1 MNILCFKGFQTII
14 KNVKAVYNG
23 EEGKERTSVAMDR
36 GKGWGASDDEA
47 AGEEEDKK
55 ADNLGGDMTVVGI
68 VHAFN
73 QLHCPISMFGKANP
87 ANTGSKISG
96 RSMK

>member
-1 MNILCFKGFQTII
+1 MDILCFKGFQTII

-36 GKGWGASDDEA
+36 GKGWGASDDKA

-73 QLHCPISMFGKANP
+73 QLHCPTSMFGKANP
-87 ANTGSKISG
+87 EIAGR
-96 RSMK
+96 RSMGDP